1 MTEPLTF
8 SGFPTEILVRNCY
21 QIIPGIERCD
31 GIFFHPP
38 TQKLKLIA
46 GRKDGDDVNL
56 EDTDLEL
63 SEQINSLRRS
73 RFGTEWLAKGEVP
86 HLPLYQKKDAGSV
99 FESELEKVVLL
110 IKIPNQDDF
119 LMDLVFIYDLSNLSL
134 FGLSTNENLSASHK
148 DIIAKLIFNS
158 FKMLNFNY
166 KNVHQSRVFLNEA
179 LIENSRKLAEERKTH
194 LEIQTACQERIIEYC
209 RYRLDGAG
217 AKYHKKFFF
226 DENAVSQIGQF
237 KGKLYLL
244 DAVIAQ
250 AASMANGLE
259 LSGKDIKIIESYLNF
274 SISEPDHQQIA
285 PVSTDEFSAE
295 IAYLDKMEM
304 AAIVALQQREKIT
317 GNNLTKYFGKDISFA
332 AISGFIGK
340 HSDNIRILLKKYPE
354 KWPIL
359 RTEFMPIKKFIEPI
373 KPSLPKLSD
382 DEGLFEKTG

>member
-21 QIIPGIERCD
+21 HIIPGLERCD

-38 TQKLKLIA
+38 TRKLKLIA
-46 GRKDGDDVNL
+46 GRKDGDGVNL
-56 EDTDLEL
+56 EDTDLEM

-73 RFGTEWLAKGEVP
+73 RIGTEWLAKGEVP

-134 FGLSTNENLSASHK
+134 FGLSTSECLSASHK

-166 KNVHQSRVFLNEA
+166 KNIHQSRLFLNEA
-179 LIENSRKLAEERKTH
+179 LIENSRKLIEERKTH
-194 LEIQTACQERIIEYC
+194 LEIQTAYQERIIEYC
-209 RYRLDGAG
+209 RHRLDRAS

-226 DENAVSQIGQF
+226 DENAVSQISQF

-250 AASMANGLE
+250 AAAMANELE
-259 LSGKDIKIIESYLNF
+259 VSGKDIKIIESYLNF
-274 SISEPDHQQIA
+274 SIAEPDHEQTGT
-285 PVSTDEFSAE
+285 VSKDAFYAE
-295 IAYLDKMEM
+295 TAYLDKLEM
-304 AAIVALQQREKIT
+304 AAIVALQQREKVT

-340 HSDNIRILLKKYPE
+340 HSDNIRKLLKKYPE

-373 KPSLPKLSD
+373 KPSMPKLTD